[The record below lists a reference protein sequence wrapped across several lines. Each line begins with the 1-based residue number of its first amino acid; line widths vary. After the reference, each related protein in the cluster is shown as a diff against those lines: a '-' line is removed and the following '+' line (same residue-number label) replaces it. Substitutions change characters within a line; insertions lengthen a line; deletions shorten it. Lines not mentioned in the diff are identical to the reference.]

1 MSFKNYYSQLNSQ
14 TGIKAYIK
22 KKIFNN
28 LLKELV
34 KQENEI
40 EKQKETIKVQVAA
53 LRKQE
58 RMIDAITRCEG
69 FETCRPVK
77 IVQFTPG
84 LWYGDAVSNVMI
96 ALHEY
101 LIGKGYDAEIYAGEI
116 DSKLKNDRY
125 KSCHTLPELLPDDIF
140 ICHISIES
148 GLMER
153 ILRKIQCR
161 RIMFYHNITPA
172 RYFEEYIPGLAKL
185 CEGGREQLRR
195 LKDKFECCLT
205 VSEYNRQ
212 DLRKEGYTC
221 PVGVLPILIPFEK
234 YKQQPDETVLEQYRD
249 NGVTNILF
257 TGRVAPQKKQED
269 VIAAFGYYHSHI
281 NPRSRLFIVGSA
293 DEGNRYYL
301 WLRDMVKEKGLEEAV
316 LFTGHVPFSQLLAYY
331 RLADVFLCMSEH
343 EGFGV
348 PLIEAMLFSVPVVAC
363 REAAVPETVGDAG
376 IIVDSKEPAAV
387 AKAIDRAVND
397 TSLRKTLRYLMQRRL
412 EDFSYEN
419 TAGKFDRYLAA
430 ILERRN
436 LAEEFPDIKQEAA
449 EELLLRD
456 SPGLLVD
463 VTEITKHEWGT
474 GIHRVVK
481 NIFHQIYNRSE
492 NVIPVQY
499 RSGKFITSYSYP
511 GRMEGDEAKPEKTP
525 EFKKGDS
532 ILLLDN
538 PWGEFAGFSHILD
551 LAANTGGKS
560 FAVVHD
566 LIPEQYP
573 EVCDSAKMI
582 REHTGWHNMLLQK
595 ADAVICVSR
604 TTADSVAGYYEQMK
618 YRRSKPLSLYYFHLG
633 ADVPAGEQIPRKE
646 IQDFVNKG
654 KTFLMVGTLEP
665 RKGHMAVLQAL
676 QKLPDEIRRELH
688 LLIIGANGWKSDE
701 IRKTLELP
709 EFRENVLWPRD
720 VSDGEL
726 RWAYAHAD
734 ALIAASLQEGFGL
747 PLVEAAHFGIPLICS
762 DIPVFREVT
771 QGNADFF
778 KAMDADALAECLT
791 RWLQTDRHPDPRK
804 IPAYPWQESARE
816 VLDIL
821 AGKTE
826 AYKVLQ

>member
-40 EKQKETIKVQVAA
+40 EKQKETIKVQAAA

-234 YKQQPDETVLEQYRD
+234 YKQQPDETVLAAYRGD
-249 NGVTNILF
+249 GITNLLF

-269 VIAAFGYYHSHI
+269 VIAAFAYYHNHI

-293 DEGNRYYL
+293 DEGNRYYI
-301 WLRDMVKEKGLEEAV
+301 WLRDLVKEKGLDNSV

-348 PLIEAMLFSVPVVAC
+348 PLVEAMLFSVPIVAW
-363 REAAVPETVGDAG
+363 RAAAVPETVGDAG
-376 IIVDSKEPAAV
+376 IIVDTKEPAVV
-387 AKAIDRAVND
+387 AQAIDRVVSDMA
-397 TSLRKTLRYLMQRRL
+397 LRKSLQYLMRRRL
-412 EDFSYEN
+412 EEFSYEK
-419 TAGKFDRYLAA
+419 TAAKFDRYLNAV
-430 ILERRN
+430 LENRN
-436 LAEEFPDIKQEAA
+436 LEIIQQNTEQTPTET
-449 EELLLRD
+449 LLLRD
-456 SPGLLVD
+456 RQGLLID
-463 VTEITKHEWGT
+463 LTEITKHEWGT

-481 NIFHQIYNRSE
+481 NIFHQIYKQAE
-492 NVIPVQY
+492 NVIPVQNK
-499 RSGKFITSYSYP
+499 SDKFITSYSYLS
-511 GRMEGDEAKPEKTP
+511 RTEGAEEKA
-525 EFKKGDS
+525 EQALAFRQGDK

-538 PWGEFAGFSHILD
+538 PWGQFAGYSRMLEV
-551 LAANTGGKS
+551 AAEAGAES
-560 FAVVHD
+560 YAIVHD

-573 EVCDSAKMI
+573 EACDSATMI
-582 REHTGWHNMLLQK
+582 REHVGWHTMLLQK
-595 ADAVICVSR
+595 VDAVVCVSCATADAV
-604 TTADSVAGYYEQMK
+604 AAYYEKMK
-618 YRRSKPLSLYYFHLG
+618 FTRTRPLSLYCFHLG
-633 ADVPAGEQIPRKE
+633 FDLPVAEQTARWE
-646 IQDFVNKG
+646 IRNFVKKG

-665 RKGHMAVLQAL
+665 RKGHMTVLQAW
-676 QKLPDEIRRELH
+676 QKLPDSLRREYR
-688 LLIIGANGWKSDE
+688 LLIIGANGWKNDA
-701 IRKTLELP
+701 IRKMLELP
-709 EFRENVLWPRD
+709 EFRENVYWPRD

-726 RWAYAHAD
+726 LWAYAHAD

-747 PLVEAAHFGIPLICS
+747 PLVEAAHFGLPLICS

-771 QGNADFF
+771 RGNADFF
-778 KAMDADALAECLT
+778 KAMDADALTACLIK
-791 RWLQTDRHPDPRK
+791 WMQTDRHPDSRK
-804 IPAYPWQESARE
+804 IPIFSWQDSARE

-826 AYKVLQ
+826 PYKVLQ